1 VCALLEP
8 GFGIAPDVLFR
19 IHLTDGG
26 HDHPGEV
33 EAHRLILGFLSPV
46 FRNQFFGPAKDT
58 EDVIAVQGTTKKAFE
73 TMIDFIYGK
82 KIIWEV
88 MSLSELF
95 DVVNLAEMY
104 ILPEFMEEVKKVI
117 EHYDLTD
124 DNLIEAAAIAE
135 ALSHFEEPSSALM
148 NHCQNFVQ
156 NKIKTAQ
163 DAAEFAYKHAS
174 SEFEGLALKLLA
186 SMRTRS
192 HVCSNCGSDPCKDGM
207 LVKDMETLTVGC
219 LMKTSGVDQGYWVVD
234 GQNRACKIAKLDK
247 KGKKIK
253 VLFVDIGRM
262 DMKRFLGVGDM
273 WGWRYACKNG

>member
-117 EHYDLTD
+117 ENYDLTD

-174 SEFEGLALKLLA
+174 TEFDGLALKLLA
-186 SMRTRS
+186 SVRS
-192 HVCSNCGSDPCKDGM
+192 RACSNCGSNPCKNKW
-207 LVKDMETLTVGC
+207 LVTDMENLTVGC
-219 LMKTSGVDQGYWVVD
+219 MMNTSGLDQRYW
-234 GQNRACKIAKLDK
+234 GLCEQNKSCKIAELNRVEKT
-247 KGKKIK
+247 IK
-253 VLFVDIGRM
+253 VQFVLSGNFDSR
-262 DMKRFLGVGDM
+262 RRSLRVGDA
-273 WGWRYACKNG
+273 WGWRYFCKIS